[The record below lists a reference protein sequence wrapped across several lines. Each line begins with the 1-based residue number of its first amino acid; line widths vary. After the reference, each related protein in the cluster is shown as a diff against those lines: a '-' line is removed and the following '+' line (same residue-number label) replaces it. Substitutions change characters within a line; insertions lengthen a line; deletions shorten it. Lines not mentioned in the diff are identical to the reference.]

1 MKKNN
6 ENQPVV
12 IFTGHAWES
21 EMLVN
26 ILENEGIK
34 SFINNEVIGTLF
46 PFYSTPGMGAVKVV
60 VSQNDVEKAKPLVE
74 DFEKNR
80 SE

>member
-21 EMLVN
+21 EMLIN
-26 ILENEGIK
+26 MLENEGINA
-34 SFINNEVIGTLF
+34 FINNEVVGTLF
-46 PFYSTPGMGAVKVV
+46 PFYSTPGMGAVRVV
-60 VSQNDVEKAKPLVE
+60 VSKNDVEKAKHLVE
-74 DFEKNR
+74 DFEKKR

>member
-6 ENQPVV
+6 KNQPVV

-26 ILENEGIK
+26 ILEGEGIK
-34 SFINNEVIGTLF
+34 AFINNEVVGTLF

-60 VSQNDVEKAKPLVE
+60 VSQNDAEKAKPLVE

-80 SE
+80 FE

>member
-1 MKKNN
+1 MEKNN

-26 ILENEGIK
+26 ILESEGIK
-34 SFINNEVIGTLF
+34 AFINNEVVGTLF

-60 VSQNDVEKAKPLVE
+60 VSQNDAEKAKLLVE

-80 SE
+80 FE